1 MWKKVLIGLACV
13 ILAGLLAFGIQK
25 SRQEDAARSA
35 ALQEINQQMDA
46 LRTRK
51 KELEA
56 ELETAKEKFEAELR
70 GMGTF
75 TVLVTD
81 LSVGLMDQAAPALK
95 EADVPAVVAL
105 AQDRFPGEEGLIPFS
120 DFLQRLEDGW
130 EYCVVYDGSAEF
142 DEWYQNMSGLLSA
155 NDLTMPR
162 TLYCAGRY
170 YTEEIE
176 EAAKSHGFETIV
188 YSGDQGQT
196 DVDNES
202 VDPWHVDSVRWIVSG
217 SRSRMEEAANTGGSV
232 AFTVDAAN
240 FSGSEFNSMLRLV
253 NQYRD
258 EGTLMAATFSNART
272 YRAGVISELEAARKD
287 PEYNAAIAALQEELN
302 SVEEQIQALIESK

>member
-1 MWKKVLIGLACV
+1 MWKKILIGLACIV
-13 ILAGLLAFGIQK
+13 LAGLLAFGIQK
-25 SRQEDAARSA
+25 SMQEDAARSA
-35 ALQEINQQMDA
+35 ALREVNQQMDA
-46 LRTRK
+46 LRTRR
-51 KELEA
+51 KELET
-56 ELETAKEKFEAELR
+56 ELETQKEKFETELR

-81 LSVGLMDQAAPALK
+81 LSVGLMDQVAQALK
-95 EADVPAVVAL
+95 EADVPGVMAL
-105 AQDRFPGEEGLIPFS
+105 AQDRFPGDEGLIPLS

-142 DEWYQNMSGLLSA
+142 DEWYRNMSELLTA
-155 NDLTMPR
+155 NGLTMPR
-162 TLYCAGRY
+162 ALYCAGRY

-176 EAAKSHGFETIV
+176 EAAKNHGFETIV
-188 YSGDQGQT
+188 YSGEQGQT
-196 DVDNES
+196 DVDTES
-202 VDPWHVDSVRWIVSG
+202 VNPWHVDSVRWIVAG
-217 SRSRMEEAANTGGSV
+217 SRSRMEEAANSSGSL

-240 FSGSEFNSMLRLV
+240 FSESEFNSMLRLV

-287 PEYNAAIAALQEELN
+287 PEYNAAIAALQEELD
-302 SVEEQIQALIESK
+302 SVDEQIQALIES